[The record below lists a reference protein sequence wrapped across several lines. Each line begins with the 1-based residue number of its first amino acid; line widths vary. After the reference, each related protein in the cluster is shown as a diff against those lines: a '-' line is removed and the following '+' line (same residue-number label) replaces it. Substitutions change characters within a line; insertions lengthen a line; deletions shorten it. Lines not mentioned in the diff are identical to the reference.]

1 VQYADD
7 TILVMQYEVGQ
18 LLFLKDKGGLG
29 VINLSVQNDA
39 LLLKH
44 LYKFYRKIKVP
55 WVRLIW
61 DKYYSNLLPHLAKEK
76 GSFW

>member
-7 TILVMQYEVGQ
+7 TILVMQDEVGQ

-44 LYKFYRKIKVP
+44 LCKFYRKIKVP

-76 GSFW
+76 CYFW